1 MEQWKDISG
10 FESRYQVSNEGRV
23 KSVPFMQRYLLRTG
37 AEAFRQTKERVL
49 AQQTINSGYLIVHLH
64 LNHKRTAATV
74 HSLVAKAFAPGTGET
89 VNHLNG
95 DKTDNRAANLEW
107 ASYTENH
114 LHAVQHGLNKQAVKV
129 VHPITGECFP
139 SINQAARACKIKHT
153 KAAKWVRA

>member
-10 FESRYQVSNEGRV
+10 FEGRYQVSDQGRV
-23 KSVPFMQRYLLRTG
+23 KSVPFMQRYLLRSG

-49 AQQTINSGYLIVHLH
+49 SQQKINSGYFIVHLH
-64 LNHKRTAATV
+64 LNNKRTATTV
-74 HSLVAKAFAPGTGET
+74 HSLVAKAFVPGTGET

-95 DKTDNRAANLEW
+95 NKTDNRAANLEW

-129 VHPITGECFP
+129 VHPTTGECFP
-139 SINQAARACKIKHT
+139 SISQAARACKIKHT
-153 KAAKWVRA
+153 KVAKWVRS